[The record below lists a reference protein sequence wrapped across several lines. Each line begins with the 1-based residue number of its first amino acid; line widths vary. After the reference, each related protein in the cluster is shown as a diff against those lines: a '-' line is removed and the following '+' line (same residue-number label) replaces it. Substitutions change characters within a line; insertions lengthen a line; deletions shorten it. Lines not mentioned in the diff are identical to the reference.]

1 MHYVI
6 FLIFCMAIC
15 VVICVDCKI
24 QADEIKRH
32 IIDTERELIEE
43 LNNLSQIDIC
53 RKCTPNDKDMSECWF
68 VFDSQP
74 CKNYRKRKIK
84 KY

>member
-6 FLIFCMAIC
+6 FSIFCMAIC
-15 VVICVDCKI
+15 VVMCVDCKI
-24 QADEIKRH
+24 QTDKIKRL
-32 IIDTERELIEE
+32 IIDTERESIEE

-53 RKCTPNDKDMSECWF
+53 RKCATNDKDMSECWF

-74 CKNYRKRKIK
+74 CKNYRKRKNK
-84 KY
+84 K